1 MPLADGEPQKLTTL
15 LRTNGIVM
23 ANAYNIYKV
32 KSAKLDQLKE
42 KLKSVGLVEQKTL
55 EKDGYLKTFYFS
67 EKVEGNEVWW
77 WKTYRDFFNENIEE
91 PKNIFNFAVL
101 ICQNNVDPEK
111 IFAVSLGKSHFYL
124 SKFIQLDF
132 GIDLALHMADE
143 SSILLKK
150 SRYFTGTKRQEVSSY
165 QQFQV
170 NNYEAGE
177 SVDHI
182 KLKAADKTIWG
193 SRNIIFA
200 DSIQMDMDKQPMH
213 LPEIFKIIES
223 SFNDDQII
231 HLPKLE
237 SANID
242 VSNDLDNQALTHLR
256 DGEGSV
262 GVDQFHVSGVSI
274 CFSFH
279 DYDYVIKAKSSEGKL
294 LSKQLGNTMDIEAVS
309 RFLVENPEINDINN
323 VSVQFK
329 NEDAGRFTKNLK
341 ELLDMPVVWGEQQY
355 FLKNGEWFFFNQV
368 FMDYLKRSLS
378 GIDII
383 LEEQLIETEF
393 AAWQENKR
401 ANRKAGDDKVD
412 YREAYFN
419 QKICNERGYTLLD
432 RELTAIRSLDK
443 KKRNYQVE
451 IADLYYKGEIISV
464 KISKKKQE
472 LIYNIEQSKDSI
484 TLIKNNQIKF
494 SKKLTSAA
502 IWFVFEEDI
511 KTITDVNS
519 IQFLLAVEAWKKLV
533 VGYALKPKIYISRHI
548 K

>member
-1 MPLADGEPQKLTTL
+1 ML
-15 LRTNGIVM
+15 LRAKGIVM
-23 ANAYNIYKV
+23 ANTYNIYKV
-32 KSAKLDQLKE
+32 KAVKLKQLKE
-42 KLKSVGLVEQKTL
+42 KLRSVGLVEQKTL
-55 EKDGYLKTFYFS
+55 EKDGYLNTFYFS

-77 WKTYRDFFNENIEE
+77 WKTYHDFFNEGVEE

-101 ICQNNVDPEK
+101 LCQSIAEPEK

-150 SRYFTGTKRQEVSSY
+150 SRYFTGTKRQDVSSY
-165 QQFQV
+165 QQFQL

-182 KLKAADKTIWG
+182 KLKAANKTVWG
-193 SRNIIFA
+193 NRNIIFA

-213 LPEIFKIIES
+213 LPEIFKIIDAS
-223 SFNDDQII
+223 LKDDQII

-237 SANID
+237 SANLDIAKELD
-242 VSNDLDNQALTHLR
+242 VQALTHLR
-256 DGEGSV
+256 GGEGSV
-262 GVDQFHVSGVSI
+262 AIDQFHVSGVAI

-279 DYDYVIKAKSSEGKL
+279 DYDYILKAKNSEGKS
-294 LSKQLGNTMDIEAVS
+294 LSRQLGNSMDVEFIS
-309 RFLVENPEINDINN
+309 GFLVDNPDIDDIND
-323 VSVQFK
+323 VTVQFK
-329 NEDAGRFTKNLK
+329 NEDAGRFTRNLK
-341 ELLDMPVVWGEQQY
+341 ELLDMPIMWGDQQY

-378 GIDII
+378 AIDFI
-383 LEEQLIETEF
+383 LEEDLIEAEF
-393 AAWQENKR
+393 TTWQANKR
-401 ANRKAGDDKVD
+401 LNRKAGDDKVD

-443 KKRNYQVE
+443 KRRDYQVE
-451 IADLYYKGEIISV
+451 VADLYCRGEIISV

-484 TLIKNNQIKF
+484 TLIKNNKIKF
-494 SKKLTSAA
+494 GRRLASAA
-502 IWFVFEEDI
+502 LWFVFEEDI
-511 KTITDVNS
+511 KAITDVNS

-533 VGYALKPKIYISRHI
+533 VGYSLKPKIYISRHI